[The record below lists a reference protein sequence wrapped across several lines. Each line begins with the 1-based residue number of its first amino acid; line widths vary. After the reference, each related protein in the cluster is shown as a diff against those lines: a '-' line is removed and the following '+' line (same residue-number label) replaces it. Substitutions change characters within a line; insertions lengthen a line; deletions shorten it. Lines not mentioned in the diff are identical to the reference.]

1 MRTGQN
7 TTETILNTSNVNVN
21 QFGKL
26 FALPTDGQVYAQP
39 LYVPGVK
46 INGVTHNVLIVATEA
61 DSVYAYDADSIAGSN
76 SAPLW
81 KASLVDSAHGAGA
94 GENPLNS
101 ATMVGCTDIQPNIG
115 ITATPVID
123 SASNTIYVEAAS
135 TNGTSFFHRLH
146 ALDLLTGD
154 EKSPGPTQITAT
166 VAGTG
171 DGSTGGQLQ
180 FNSLQQMARLGLL
193 LVKGVS
199 NSTIYVGFASHCDY
213 SPFHGWLFAYDEPT
227 LTQKSLYVTTPNGGD
242 GGFWMSG
249 AGIAADSSGNI
260 YIPSGNG
267 DFDTTNDPATETSD
281 TLLKFGTTNQTLTLL
296 DYFTPYDQATLQAN
310 DWDLGSGGTLLLPTQ
325 TGSYPDIMIQTGKEG
340 QVYVVDRDQLTT
352 GNSHYCSGCT
362 SDPEIIEES
371 ASGAIGRVFSVPAY
385 WNSNIYFW
393 GVNDVLKSI
402 PVTNGLPDFSSI
414 SSNSTEMG
422 YPGATPSIS
431 SNGTTSGTAI
441 VWAVDTSKFNSSG
454 PATVYAFDATN
465 VSSQLWNSNLAANSR
480 DVPGLAAK
488 YAVPTISN
496 GKVYISTSSE
506 VDVYGL
512 LSGVVLQTAT
522 PQISPSSDVYVG
534 SVAVTISD
542 TTSGAMITYTT
553 DGSTPVPG
561 SNGTTI
567 PAGGSFTLTSSAT
580 VTAIASASG
589 YNNSL
594 FATAAYNVV
603 SSVPPASF
611 SFGGGF
617 TGETGLTLNGTAM
630 IVGNRLRLTNGVVDE
645 AGSAFFSTPVNV
657 QSFTNTFTFQLTN
670 ANADGFTFTIQ
681 GANANALGPGGGG
694 LGYGASLPGGAL
706 GIPTSVAVKFDIFSD
721 AGEGNDS
728 TGIYTNGASPT
739 VPAVEMSS
747 SGVNLHSGDTFQVQ
761 MSYNGT
767 NLAMTIT
774 DTTTGGTFSTTFT
787 NINIPATVGGNTAY
801 VGFTGSTGGLT
812 ATQDILSW
820 SYTSGTT
827 SGQVATPQISPAA
840 GSYVSSVAVTITDTT
855 PGATITYTTDGSTP
869 VPGSHGTAIT
879 SGGSFTLTSSATV
892 TAIASASGDTNSSL
906 ATAAYTISSPP
917 INFSS
922 GFSAETTLT
931 LNGSAKING
940 TRLRLTDGG
949 ASEAGSAFFSTP
961 VNVQSFTN
969 TFTFQLT
976 SANAD
981 GFTFTIQGV
990 GPTALGTA
998 GGNLGYT
1005 GIPTSVAV
1013 KFDLFSNSGEGSDS
1027 TGLYTNGATPMVPA
1041 VDMSS
1046 SGVNLHSGDTFQVQ
1060 MSYNGT
1066 NLAMTIT
1073 DTSTGGTFSTTF
1085 TNINIPATVGGNTA
1099 YVGFTGGTGGL
1110 TATQDILTWS
1120 YTPGTAPTQV
1130 ATPQISPVAGSYV
1143 NSVAVTITDT
1153 TTGATI
1159 TYTTD
1164 GSTPVPGS
1172 HGTAI
1177 ASGGSFTLTSSAT
1190 VTAIASASGD
1200 TNSNTATAAYTITA
1214 PTQVAT
1220 PQISPAAG
1228 TYAGS
1233 VAVILTDTTAGATIT
1248 YTTDGST
1255 PVPGSHGTA
1264 IASGGSFT
1272 LTSSATVTAIASL
1285 SGDTNSNT
1293 ATSAYTITVAKPQIS
1308 PAAGSY
1314 VSSVAVT
1321 ITDTTPGATITY
1333 TTDGST
1339 PVPGSHGTA
1348 ITSGGSF
1355 TLTSSATVTAI
1366 ASASGYTNSP
1376 LATAAYTI
1384 TSPPPVNFSSG
1395 FSAET
1400 TLTLNG
1406 SAKINGTRLRL
1417 TDGGASEAGSAF
1429 FSTPVNV
1436 QSFTNTFTFQ
1446 LTSANADGFTFTIQG
1461 VGPTALGTAGGNL
1474 GYTGIP
1480 TSVAVKFDLFSNSGE
1495 GSDSTG
1501 LYTNGATPMVPAVD
1515 MSSSGVNLHSGD
1527 TFQVQMS
1534 YNGTNLAMTITDTS
1548 TGGTFSTTFT
1558 NINIPATVGGNT
1570 AYVGFTGGTGGLTA
1584 TQDILTW
1591 SYTPGTAP
1599 TQVATPQISPVA
1611 GSYVNSVAVT
1621 ITDTTTGATITYT
1634 TDGSTPVPGS
1644 HGTAI
1649 ASGGSFTLTSSATVT
1664 AIASASGDTNSNTAT
1679 AAYTITAPTQVATPQ
1694 ISPAAGTYAGSVAV
1708 ILTDTT
1714 AGATITYTTDGST
1727 PVPGSHGTAIASGGS
1742 FTLTSSATVTA
1753 IASLSGDTN
1762 SNTATSAYTIT
1773 VAKPQIS
1780 PAAGSYVSSVA
1791 VTITDTTPG
1800 ATITYTTDGSTPV
1813 PGSHGTAITS
1823 GGSFTLTSSATVT
1836 AIASASGYTN
1846 SPLATAAYTITSP
1859 PPVNFS
1865 SGFSAE
1871 TTLTLNGSA
1880 KINGTRLRLT
1890 DGGASEAGSAFFS
1903 TPVNVQSFTNTFTFQ
1918 LTSANADGFTFTIQ
1932 GVGPTALGTAG
1943 GNLGYTGIPTSVAVK
1958 FDLFSNSGE
1967 GSDSTGLYTNG
1978 ATPMVPAVD
1987 MSSSGVNL
1995 HSGDTFQVQMSY
2007 NGTNLA
2013 MTITDTSTGGTFST
2027 TFTNI
2032 NIPATVGGNTAYVGF
2047 TGGTGGLTA
2056 TQDILTWSY
2065 TP

>member
-7 TTETILNTSNVNVN
+7 TTETILNTSNVNVS

-26 FALPTDGQVYAQP
+26 FALPTDGQVNAQP

-61 DSVYAYDADSIAGSN
+61 DSVYAYDADSIAGSD

-81 KASLVDSAHGAGA
+81 KASLVDAAHGAGA
-94 GENPLNS
+94 GETPLNS
-101 ATMVGCTDIQPNIG
+101 ATMVGCTDVEPQIG
-115 ITATPVID
+115 VTATPVID
-123 SASNTIYVEAAS
+123 AAPASNTIYIEAVS
-135 TNGTSFFHRLH
+135 TNGTSLFHRLH
-146 ALDLLTGD
+146 ALDLFTGN
-154 EKSPGPTQITAT
+154 EKSPGPIQITAT

-171 DGSTGGQLQ
+171 DGSTSGELQ
-180 FNSLQQMARLGLL
+180 FNPLQEMARPGLL
-193 LVKGVS
+193 LSKG
-199 NSTIYVGFASHCDY
+199 TIYIGFASHCDY
-213 SPFHGWLFAYDEPT
+213 SPFHGWLFAYDEAT

-249 AGIAADSSGNI
+249 AGIAADSTGNI

-325 TGSYPDIMIQTGKEG
+325 PGSYPDIMIQTGKEG
-340 QVYVVDRDQLTT
+340 RVYVVDRDQLTT

-362 SDPEIIEES
+362 NDPEIIEES
-371 ASGAIGRVFSVPAY
+371 ASGAIGRVFGMPAY
-385 WNSNIYFW
+385 WNNNIYFW

-402 PVTNGLPDFSSI
+402 PVTAGLPDFTNI
-414 SSNSTEMG
+414 ASNTTEIG

-441 VWAVDTSKFNSSG
+441 LWAVDTSQFKSSG
-454 PATVYAFDATN
+454 PAVVYAFDATN

-480 DVPGLAAK
+480 DVPGVAAK

-496 GKVYISTSSE
+496 GKVYIPTSSE

-534 SVAVTISD
+534 SVTVTISD

-553 DGSTPVPG
+553 DGSTPIPG

-567 PAGGSFTLTSSAT
+567 PAGGSFTLTSPAT

-589 YNNSL
+589 NNNSL
-594 FATAAYNVV
+594 LATAAYNVV

-630 IVGNRLRLTNGVVDE
+630 IVGSRLRLTNGVVNE

-670 ANADGFTFTIQ
+670 ATADGITFTIQ
-681 GANANALGPGGGG
+681 GANANALGIAGGG
-694 LGYGASLPGGAL
+694 LGYGASAPGGTL

-721 AGEGNDS
+721 DGEGNDS
-728 TGIYTNGASPT
+728 TGLYTDGASPTIPAVNMSSSGVNLLSGDIFQVQMSYNGTNLAMTITDTTTGGTFSTTFTNINIPATVGGNTAYIGFTGSTGGLTATQDILSWSYTSGTTGGQVATPQISPAAGSYVSSVAVTITDITPGATITYTTDGSTPVPGSHGTAIASGGSFTLTSSATVTAIASASGDTNSSLTTAAYTISPPINFSSGFSGETTLTLNGSAKLNGTRLRLTDGGASEAGSAFFSTPVNVQSFTSTFTFQLTNATADGFTFTIQGVGPTALGVAGGSLGYAGMPTSVAVKFDLFSNSGEGSDSTGLYTNGASPT
-739 VPAVEMSS
+739 VPAVDMSS
-747 SGVNLHSGDTFQVQ
+747 SGVNLHSGDIFQVQ

-801 VGFTGSTGGLT
+801 VGFTG
-812 ATQDILSW
+812 
-820 SYTSGTT
+820 
-827 SGQVATPQISPAA
+827 
-840 GSYVSSVAVTITDTT
+840 
-855 PGATITYTTDGSTP
+855 
-869 VPGSHGTAIT
+869 
-879 SGGSFTLTSSATV
+879 
-892 TAIASASGDTNSSL
+892 
-906 ATAAYTISSPP
+906 
-917 INFSS
+917 
-922 GFSAETTLT
+922 
-931 LNGSAKING
+931 
-940 TRLRLTDGG
+940 
-949 ASEAGSAFFSTP
+949 
-961 VNVQSFTN
+961 
-969 TFTFQLT
+969 
-976 SANAD
+976 
-981 GFTFTIQGV
+981 
-990 GPTALGTA
+990 
-998 GGNLGYT
+998 
-1005 GIPTSVAV
+1005 
-1013 KFDLFSNSGEGSDS
+1013 
-1027 TGLYTNGATPMVPA
+1027 
-1041 VDMSS
+1041 
-1046 SGVNLHSGDTFQVQ
+1046 
-1060 MSYNGT
+1060 
-1066 NLAMTIT
+1066 
-1073 DTSTGGTFSTTF
+1073 
-1085 TNINIPATVGGNTA
+1085 
-1099 YVGFTGGTGGL
+1099 GTGGL

-1120 YTPGTAPTQV
+1120 YTPGTVPTQV
-1130 ATPQISPVAGSYV
+1130 ATPQISPAAGSYV

-1220 PQISPAAG
+1220 PQISPATG
-1228 TYAGS
+1228 SYVSS
-1233 VAVILTDTTAGATIT
+1233 VAVTLTDTTAGATIT

-1293 ATSAYTITVAKPQIS
+1293 ATAAYTVTVAKPQIS
-1308 PAAGSY
+1308 PATGSY

-1321 ITDTTPGATITY
+1321 LTDTTAGATITY

-1348 ITSGGSF
+1348 IASGGSF

-1366 ASASGYTNSP
+1366 ASASGDTNSS

-1384 TSPPPVNFSSG
+1384 TSPPPVNFGSG
-1395 FSAET
+1395 FSGET

-1406 SAKINGTRLRL
+1406 SAKLNGTRLRL

-1429 FSTPVNV
+1429 FSTAVNV

-1446 LTSANADGFTFTIQG
+1446 LTNATADGFTFTIQG
-1461 VGPTALGTAGGNL
+1461 VGPTALGVAGGSL
-1474 GYTGIP
+1474 GYAGMP

-1501 LYTNGATPMVPAVD
+1501 LYTNGASPTVPAVD

-1527 TFQVQMS
+1527 IFQVQMS
-1534 YNGTNLAMTITDTS
+1534 YNGTNLAMTITDTT

-1591 SYTPGTAP
+1591 SYTPGTVP
-1599 TQVATPQISPVA
+1599 TQVATPQISPAA

-1679 AAYTITAPTQVATPQ
+1679 AAYTITAPTKVATPQ
-1694 ISPAAGTYAGSVAV
+1694 ISPAAGSYVSSVAV
-1708 ILTDTT
+1708 TITDTT

-1753 IASLSGDTN
+1753 IASASGDTN
-1762 SNTATSAYTIT
+1762 SS
-1773 VAKPQIS
+1773 
-1780 PAAGSYVSSVA
+1780 
-1791 VTITDTTPG
+1791 
-1800 ATITYTTDGSTPV
+1800 
-1813 PGSHGTAITS
+1813 
-1823 GGSFTLTSSATVT
+1823 
-1836 AIASASGYTN
+1836 
-1846 SPLATAAYTITSP
+1846 LATAAYTITSP
-1859 PPVNFS
+1859 PPVNFG
-1865 SGFSAE
+1865 SGFSGE

-1880 KINGTRLRLT
+1880 KLNGTRLRLT

-1903 TPVNVQSFTNTFTFQ
+1903 TAVNVQSFTNTFTFQ
-1918 LTSANADGFTFTIQ
+1918 LTNATADGFTFTIQ
-1932 GVGPTALGTAG
+1932 GVGPTALGVAG
-1943 GNLGYTGIPTSVAVK
+1943 GSLGYAGMPTSVAVK

-1978 ATPMVPAVD
+1978 ASPTVPAVD

-1995 HSGDTFQVQMSY
+1995 HSGDIFQVQMSY

-2013 MTITDTSTGGTFST
+2013 MTITDTTTGGTFST

-2032 NIPATVGGNTAYVGF
+2032 NIPGTVGGNTAYVGF